1 MVVAG
6 SVAGGGFC
14 GRWRDLRCG
23 LSRSFWLLGREPLGE
38 LPRELPLGKLFQ
50 WSSGDMIEVWAWL
63 EAEEMER

>member
-6 SVAGGGFC
+6 SVAGGVVSGVVYQDHSGF
-14 GRWRDLRCG
+14 WAE
-23 LSRSFWLLGREPLGE
+23 SHLGRAN
-38 LPRELPLGKLFQ
+38 PLGKLFQ